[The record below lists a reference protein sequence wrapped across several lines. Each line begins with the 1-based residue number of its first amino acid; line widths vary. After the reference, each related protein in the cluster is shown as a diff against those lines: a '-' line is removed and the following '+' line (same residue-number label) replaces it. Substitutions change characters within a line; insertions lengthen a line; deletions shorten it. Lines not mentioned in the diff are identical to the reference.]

1 MEDGGIG
8 EDTGD
13 AGAGQRH
20 TEQNYKSPA
29 GLSAFSGTTAR
40 TSLPAQGLTGLS
52 SEDMLDT
59 LPDLLEAS
67 EKLLSFVIPTEVSE
81 ASVMKTMAELQTSN
95 TRAHKKFK
103 RLGDTFER
111 QRKEYGGDSYIDVTE
126 TLRRFL
132 GKKVGPIDEQTATW
146 RPDALLQKA
155 NLAILISRMLS
166 VAEQDVN
173 NQFLEDLAGTFPRPF
188 AQRLGLSESLT
199 PECSALAEATFQLA
213 LEVRTQE
220 AIILLARHVGKINF
234 DPDAAL
240 MQVFFHD
247 ANTLKGWTVP
257 GLRMADL
264 GREAKDAILE
274 RVKQLGE
281 AFSLNIPTSSDG
293 QSFGVESLRVK
304 YPWAG
309 FAQKTISWAGQR
321 LTEIEIQTM
330 TYGGVQAICK
340 GLVDVI
346 QSGSLGHSSEREDI
360 DDESD
365 SPERLL
371 DVRLDYATPSES
383 RATSEQQDASI
394 GRSIAKEFNLQQ
406 FRLVY
411 MDQSGS

>member
-1 MEDGGIG
+1 
-8 EDTGD
+8 
-13 AGAGQRH
+13 
-20 TEQNYKSPA
+20 
-29 GLSAFSGTTAR
+29 
-40 TSLPAQGLTGLS
+40 
-52 SEDMLDT
+52 MLDT

-67 EKLLSFVIPTEVSE
+67 EKLLNFVTPAEVSE
-81 ASVMKTMAELQTSN
+81 ASIRKTMAELQTSN

-126 TLRRFL
+126 TLRRLL
-132 GKKVGPIDEQTATW
+132 GTKAGPIDEQTAPW

-155 NLAILISRMLS
+155 NLAILISRILS
-166 VAEQDVN
+166 IAEQDVN
-173 NQFLEDLAGTFPRPF
+173 NQFLEDLAGTFPQQF
-188 AQRLGLSESLT
+188 AQRLGLPESLT
-199 PECSALAEATFQLA
+199 PECSALSEATFQLA

-220 AIILLARHVGKINF
+220 AIMLLARHVGKINF

-240 MQVFFHD
+240 IQVFFHD
-247 ANTLKGWTVP
+247 ANTLKGWTVS

-264 GREAKDAILE
+264 GREAQDAILE

-293 QSFGVESLRVK
+293 QSFGVESLRVR

-330 TYGGVQAICK
+330 TYGGVQAICQ

-346 QSGSLGHSSEREDI
+346 QSGSLGHPSERGDI
-360 DDESD
+360 NNKSD

-371 DVRLDYATPSES
+371 GVRLDYATPSES

-406 FRLVY
+406 FRSVY
-411 MDQSGS
+411 MDQSGSQ